1 MRGQGG
7 NRPSQFQNG
16 DRDSEA
22 ACGESNEVK
31 APGTAGKVIPPRS
44 QLTKKAPGACSQNA
58 TEGK

>member
-22 ACGESNEVK
+22 DSGESSEVK
-31 APGTAGKVIPPRS
+31 APGTAGKVIPPRL
-44 QLTKKAPGACSQNA
+44 QLTKEALGARGQNA
-58 TEGK
+58 TGGK